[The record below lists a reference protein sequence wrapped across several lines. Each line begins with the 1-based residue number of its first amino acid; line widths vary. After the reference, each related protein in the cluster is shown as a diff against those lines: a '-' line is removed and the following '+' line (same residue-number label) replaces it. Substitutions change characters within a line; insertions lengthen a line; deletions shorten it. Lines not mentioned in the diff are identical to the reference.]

1 MSAVTIDS
9 LEIKLQT
16 NGAKGTRA
24 LSGLSSSMD
33 RLGKAS
39 GNATLS
45 FAKVVSKIS
54 VATLAIKKIGTAIGK
69 SIKEVSN
76 YTENINLFNVSMGQY
91 AEEAGA
97 YAKKVES
104 ALGIDVSEF
113 ARNQGVFMTLSTGF
127 GVAGDRA
134 HTMSQQ
140 LTQLGYDISSFYNID
155 VADAMQK
162 LQSGLAG
169 ELEPLR
175 RLGYDLSQ
183 AKLEATALELGITKN
198 VKAMTQ
204 AEKAQLR
211 YHAIMTQVTQSH
223 GDMARTIESPAN
235 QLRILTAQFT
245 RTSRA
250 IGSIFIPALTAVLP
264 YVNAIMQVVEQLA
277 SAIAGLFGY
286 KAPEF
291 KNFDNAAAGASDI
304 ADGLDDA
311 TSAAKKLKSYTMG
324 FDELNVIDPNSGSS
338 GKDEGGGGW
347 VDFDLTQYD
356 FLGEATGNKITGIV
370 DNIKEKFRE
379 VIVVTDELQYALDSI
394 GTEKEIPIS
403 VGMVAESVILTAQN
417 IFFTLMDYL
426 NELLYGTNWSSIG
439 NTIGE
444 LLGNAIMSIDF
455 SGIVNRLQGF
465 RLGIQIAILELLS
478 GSINGVNWGEL
489 LNYLVVEIGELIR
502 GIGEL
507 DWSGFGVSLANLF
520 NSIFNAIGEV
530 DWGKLGEDIANLI
543 PIAFDAIGEAVSA
556 MDWGEI
562 VSSMFE
568 ALGAAVAGLT
578 ELAIGFGKEFLQ
590 LIVDVW
596 NDVVAYF
603 DEKIKEC
610 GGDVALGILTGIG
623 DFFADIW
630 NWIVENIFN
639 PFIEGFKDIFD
650 INSPS
655 KVMEELGG
663 FIAEGLLQGIKDAW
677 ADITAFFSELWE
689 DIKTFASDCWDGVVE
704 VWNSATGWFDE
715 TIITPLTETFTDFWD
730 SLTGWATDCW
740 EGIKSVFSDVGEF
753 FSETFTKAW
762 EGIVG
767 VFSIAGDI
775 FNDIKDGVVDAFFT
789 VVNGIIGGIN
799 KVVKVPFDAINGV
812 LKWLRDI
819 EIAGI
824 TPFSGIKLITVPQ
837 IPKIEMKAEGGM
849 VDTGQ
854 MFIAREAGPELVG
867 TIGNKTAVVNNE
879 QIIQGIATGVSV
891 ANSESNALL
900 REQNSLLLRLLEK
913 ETGFYLDGKDIS
925 NSVDKYK
932 RERGR
937 QIVAGG
943 AY

>member
-24 LSGLSSSMD
+24 LNSLSSSMD

-54 VATLAIKKIGTAIGK
+54 VATLAVKKISTAIGK

-155 VADAMQK
+155 VKDAMQK

-235 QLRILTAQFT
+235 QIRILTAQFT

-264 YVNAIMQVVEQLA
+264 YVNAVMQVVEQLA

-286 KAPEF
+286 EAPKF
-291 KNFDNAAAGASDI
+291 KNFDNAAASASDI

-311 TSAAKKLKSYTMG
+311 TSAAKKLKNYTMG

-338 GKDEGGGGW
+338 GKDAGGGGW

-403 VGMVAESVILTAQN
+403 VGMVVESVVLTAQN
-417 IFFTLMDYL
+417 IYFKLTDHL
-426 NELLYGTNWSSIG
+426 NGLLYNTDWSSIG
-439 NTIGE
+439 DTIGTI
-444 LLGNAIMSIDF
+444 LGNAITSIDF
-455 SGIVNRLQGF
+455 SGILNRLQSI
-465 RLGIQIAILELLS
+465 RLGIQIAILDLLS
-478 GSINGVNWGEL
+478 G
-489 LNYLVVEIGELIR
+489 
-502 GIGEL
+502 
-507 DWSGFGVSLANLF
+507 
-520 NSIFNAIGEV
+520 AIDGV
-530 DWGKLGEDIANLI
+530 DWGKLLDHLVKEIKEFIIGIGNLDWGRYGKSIARVFDSLFEAVKEVDWRKLGQDLANLI
-543 PIAFDAIGEAVSA
+543 PVAFESIKTAVGKVDWVEIATAMFKALGGAIAGLVLAAWGIGETLWQMIIDAWNGIKGYFA
-556 MDWGEI
+556 DDI
-562 VSSMFE
+562 
-568 ALGAAVAGLT
+568 AA
-578 ELAIGFGKEFLQ
+578 
-590 LIVDVW
+590 
-596 NDVVAYF
+596 
-603 DEKIKEC
+603 C
-610 GGDVALGILTGIG
+610 GGDVLGGILCGILEG
-623 DFFADIW
+623 INNIGIW
-630 NWIVENIFN
+630 LYDHVLT
-639 PFIEGFKDIFD
+639 PFLDGFKEVFGIH
-650 INSPS
+650 SPS
-655 KVMEELGG
+655 TVM
-663 FIAEGLLQGIKDAW
+663 AEMGVFLIQGLLQGISDTW
-677 ADITAFFSELWE
+677 VNLTSFFSEKWE
-689 DIKTFASDCWDGVVE
+689 TIKNTCIEKWTAMKTASSTTFTELKDGVVE
-704 VWNSATGWFDE
+704 IWESIWTNVKKTINSILGGIESLANGVIKGVN
-715 TIITPLTETFTDFWD
+715 TIFKALNKIKVDVPDWVTD
-730 SLTGWATDCW
+730 LTGISSFGFNFNT
-740 EGIKSVFSDVGEF
+740 IKE
-753 FSETFTKAW
+753 
-762 EGIVG
+762 
-767 VFSIAGDI
+767 
-775 FNDIKDGVVDAFFT
+775 IKIPRLMA
-789 VVNGIIGGIN
+789 NGG
-799 KVVKVPFDAINGV
+799 F
-812 LKWLRDI
+812 
-819 EIAGI
+819 
-824 TPFSGIKLITVPQ
+824 
-837 IPKIEMKAEGGM
+837 
-849 VDTGQ
+849 VDTGEL
-854 MFIAREAGPELVG
+854 FISREAGPELVG
-867 TIGNKTAVVNNE
+867 SIGRKTAVANND
-879 QIIQGIATGVSV
+879 QIVQGIATGVSV

-900 REQNSLLLRLLEK
+900 REQNNLLMKLLEK
-913 ETGFYLDGKDIS
+913 ETGIYLDGKKLTK
-925 NSVDKYK
+925 SVENYQ

-937 QIVAGG
+937 TIVVGG